1 MFPRLRSFVTTLI
14 RRQRFEDSL
23 DEEMR
28 FHLAAQAE
36 DLVRAGVP
44 PAEAGRRARLQ
55 FGSIEVL
62 KDDCRQARGLGSR
75 TS

>member
-1 MFPRLRSFVTTLI
+1 MFTRLRSFLTTLI

-28 FHLAAQAE
+28 FHLAAQTE
-36 DLVRAGVP
+36 DFVRAGVP
-44 PAEAGRRARLQ
+44 PAEAARRARLE
-55 FGSIEVL
+55 FGSIEAM
-62 KDDCRQARGLGSR
+62 KDDCRQARGVRSP